1 MKTIK
6 KIIKENT
13 LQKYLDENNLTVI
26 QFARL
31 TKLSA
36 PTLYPLYRGERSPSR
51 TTALRIQKATNKKLT
66 IQDFGF

>member
-13 LQKYLDENNLTVI
+13 LQNYLDEHNLTVP

-31 TKLSA
+31 YKLSA
-36 PTLYPLYRGERSPSR
+36 PTLYPIYRGDRKPSR
-51 TTALRIQKATNKKLT
+51 TTALRIQKATNKKVT
-66 IQDFGF
+66 IADFGF